1 MTTFTLL
8 GTVSHGTLRYQDL
21 IPAFLDVL
29 TRLDAEKAD
38 KIRGGIPAE
47 AFEDDNHEFW
57 LSEEASY
64 ILNEDLFDELNNHAP
79 DFVYF
84 GTQIGDGSAFG
95 FWIDYDAIQE
105 AVVNGEAIFADEIP
119 EDEPQDDITI
129 VFVGNEN
136 KVSSMWQYY
145 DGQWHEVWSVY

>member
-38 KIRGGIPAE
+38 KIRGGIPTE

-84 GTQIGDGSAFG
+84 GAIEGDGADFG
-95 FWIDYDAIQE
+95 FWMDYDGIRE
-105 AVVNGEAIFADEIP
+105 ALRNNEAIISEEPPTAPP
-119 EDEPQDDITI
+119 EDEVNI
-129 VFVGNEN
+129 VFVGANEYDIT
-136 KVSSMWQYY
+136 SMWKW
-145 DGQWHEVWSVY
+145 DGDAWHEVWGT